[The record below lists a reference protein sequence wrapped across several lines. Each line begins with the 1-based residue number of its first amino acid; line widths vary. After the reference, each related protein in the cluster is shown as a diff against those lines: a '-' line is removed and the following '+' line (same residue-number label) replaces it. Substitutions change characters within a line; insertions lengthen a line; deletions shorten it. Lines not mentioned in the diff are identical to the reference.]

1 MKMKPIYG
9 YNVLKECVST
19 ITQKVY
25 TRREDT
31 YYIKTTKE
39 KSIRYTREY
48 TK

>member
-9 YNVLKECVST
+9 YNVLKECVIT

-25 TRREDT
+25 TTCRSEDT

-39 KSIRYTREY
+39 
-48 TK
+48 